1 MGRAPIEPSV
11 PAATPA
17 RLVLHLGLEDEMT
30 RPLMARPLTTALLI
44 GAGLASVSCASP
56 RQADVQAT
64 AVDVGDSSLE
74 VQQRFDADGAL
85 AETALTFSSPAGERE
100 LRVEGALLTGDGAT
114 AEGEAIRAFLR
125 EVDPEVLAALHEEGA
140 RFDVAVLTAD
150 TLLELDADA
159 QAKAARALG
168 GDGAPL
174 CALLEACSDAHS

>member
-1 MGRAPIEPSV
+1 M
-11 PAATPA
+11 
-17 RLVLHLGLEDEMT
+17 
-30 RPLMARPLTTALLI
+30 
-44 GAGLASVSCASP
+44 
-56 RQADVQAT
+56 
-64 AVDVGDSSLE
+64 
-74 VQQRFDADGAL
+74 
-85 AETALTFSSPAGERE
+85 
-100 LRVEGALLTGDGAT
+100 EGALLTGDGAT

-140 RFDVAVLTAD
+140 RFDLAVLTAD